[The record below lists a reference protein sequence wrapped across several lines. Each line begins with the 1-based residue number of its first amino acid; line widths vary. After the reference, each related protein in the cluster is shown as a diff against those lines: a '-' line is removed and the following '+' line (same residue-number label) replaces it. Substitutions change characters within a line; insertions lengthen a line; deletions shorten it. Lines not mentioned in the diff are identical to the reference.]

1 MRRRTIRRR
10 RSPRRGAALLIAIL
24 VLLVMTIAGV
34 ALMFNTSTE
43 NALAGNETRMSKAFY
58 SADSGIQ
65 YAAAKV
71 STDINFLGGGV
82 RYLPGGMSSN
92 TLGQTANK
100 DITVAIAQPLLVKVS
115 LPRAG
120 DEMVNSDGIR
130 EPVITNF
137 YRLEA
142 TATSNEIRASKVI
155 SAELS
160 LYPQFASS
168 SLMLK

>member
-1 MRRRTIRRR
+1 MKRRTFRHG

-71 STDINFLGGGV
+71 ATDVNFLAGGD
-82 RYLPGGMSSN
+82 RLLPGGMSSN

-100 DITVAIAQPLLVKVS
+100 DITVTIAQPLLVKVGLTRS
-115 LPRAG
+115 G
-120 DEMVNSDGIR
+120 DEIGLDLV
-130 EPVITNF
+130 PVV

-155 SAELS
+155 SAELT
-160 LYPQFASS
+160 LYPQRLSDS
-168 SLMLK
+168 VILK